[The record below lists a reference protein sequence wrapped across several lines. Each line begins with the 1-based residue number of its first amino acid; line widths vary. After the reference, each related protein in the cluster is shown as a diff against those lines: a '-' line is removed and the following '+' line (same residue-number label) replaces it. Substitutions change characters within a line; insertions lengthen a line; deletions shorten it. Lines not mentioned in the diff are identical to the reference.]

1 MTPLQHLSELAKKL
15 NGEQLSRAA
24 RPTRPSSR
32 TVDQEQP
39 PSHVFFGLPRKEEL
53 GPERLFQQVQ
63 SNFQYLQ
70 NKLSSG
76 SAPIKRSVMLDS
88 RIMHGNPVFVG
99 TRIPLYRIVEELA
112 DGASLEDLVDGYP
125 SLSIEQIQAGLDFAA
140 SLLRIYDD

>member
-1 MTPLQHLSELAKKL
+1 MTPMQHPSELAKKL

-24 RPTRPSSR
+24 DPARPSMR
-32 TVDQEQP
+32 TVDQER
-39 PSHVFFGLPRKEEL
+39 PSHVFFGLPRNEEL

-76 SAPIKRSVMLDS
+76 SATIKQSVMLDS

-112 DGASLEDLVDGYP
+112 DGASLDDLVDGYP